1 MNHKQSTDRSRDHIR
16 ITLQIFK
23 RKNTA
28 SQTFNIAFL
37 AEGKARYAAM
47 LDFSLTTAAKRG
59 TQKTQF

>member
-1 MNHKQSTDRSRDHIR
+1 MSRDHIR
-16 ITLQIFK
+16 IALQIFK